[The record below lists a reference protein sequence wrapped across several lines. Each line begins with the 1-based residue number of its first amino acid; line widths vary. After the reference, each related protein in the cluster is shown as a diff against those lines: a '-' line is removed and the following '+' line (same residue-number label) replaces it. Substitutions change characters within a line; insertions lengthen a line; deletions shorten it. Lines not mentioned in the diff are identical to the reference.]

1 MFYKQPWSSIS
12 ADIID
17 DKKTRWHAAEE
28 GSRDKSFYLLLAA
41 NG

>member
-12 ADIID
+12 ADIIN
-17 DKKTRWHAAEE
+17 DKRPNSTRPKRLPHY
-28 GSRDKSFYLLLAA
+28 KSFYLLLTS